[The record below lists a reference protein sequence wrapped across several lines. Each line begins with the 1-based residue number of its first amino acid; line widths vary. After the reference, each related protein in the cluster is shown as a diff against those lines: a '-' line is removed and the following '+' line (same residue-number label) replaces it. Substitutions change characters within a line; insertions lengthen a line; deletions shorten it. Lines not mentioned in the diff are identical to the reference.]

1 MSNSVLGVALASVAA
16 LCASVGA
23 ASSAWEPVRP
33 VEFIVPAGTGGG
45 ADQMARTI
53 QGIVTKHNMMKQ
65 PMVVINKSGGAGGE
79 GFLDVKASVNNP
91 HKIVITLSNLF
102 TTPLATG
109 IPFSW
114 KDLTPVAMLALDEF
128 VLWVNAEK
136 PYNTVKDYVDAA
148 KNAPA
153 GTMKMG
159 GTGSKQEDQ
168 IITVAVEKATGS
180 KFTYIP
186 YKGGGEVAV
195 QLVGNHVDSTV
206 NNPIEAVAQ
215 WRGGKL
221 RPLCVFD
228 GKQMDYSEPIADGK
242 SWKDIPT
249 CKSQGLDIE
258 YLMLRGIFMSPK
270 ATKDQV
276 EYYIDLFKKVR
287 ETPEWQDFMK
297 SGAFNTTFMTG
308 ADYAKWVEVEEKR
321 HETLMKEAGFLN
333 GAGN

>member
-1 MSNSVLGVALASVAA
+1 
-16 LCASVGA
+16 
-23 ASSAWEPVRP
+23 
-33 VEFIVPAGTGGG
+33 
-45 ADQMARTI
+45 
-53 QGIVTKHNMMKQ
+53 
-65 PMVVINKSGGAGGE
+65 
-79 GFLDVKASVNNP
+79 
-91 HKIVITLSNLF
+91 
-102 TTPLATG
+102 
-109 IPFSW
+109 
-114 KDLTPVAMLALDEF
+114 MLALDEF

-136 PYNTVKDYVDAA
+136 PYNSVKDYVDAV
-148 KNAPA
+148 KQAPE
-153 GTMKMG
+153 GSMKMG

-168 IITVAVEKATGS
+168 IITVAVEKATGA

-228 GKQMDYSEPIADGK
+228 AQPMGYDEQIADGK

-258 YLMLRGIFMSPK
+258 YLMLRGIFMSPR

-276 EYYIDLFKKVR
+276 EYYIELFKKVR
-287 ETPEWQDFMK
+287 ATPEWQDFMK
-297 SGAFNTTFMTG
+297 SGAFNTTFLTG

-321 HETLMKEAGFLN
+321 HEVLMKDAGFL
-333 GAGN
+333 AAPGN